1 MVEVVQHFLK
11 ILLFCYKKNKN
22 VIKIKINR
30 LYSLGG
36 VMRINLLFK
45 ITLVALVLLGL
56 SLRSAV
62 SAGGSDEEVFPPK
75 TLEKLK
81 KNYTSQ
87 QKKAKNNDGIKAE
100 SGVEKASSSDAQNAT
115 SKKDDQENSSSR
127 QKVPEK
133 GESAGN
139 VLEDEPLIADLTS
152 IIDKDGIGEVNVVW
166 KISNDGVTYRN
177 IPGASNQS
185 FTPRQEHVG
194 KTLRVVLTYL
204 DGQGNLETL
213 ISEPTTPVVNV
224 NDKPTGVV
232 RLTGESAEDSALI
245 LDVSDVYDEDGM
257 GPFNFTWQRTS
268 PNTGWENYTED
279 DTEVLNL
286 RQEHVSYTYRVRV
299 EYIDGFDN
307 REVIYSNESEAVRN
321 VDDPVLGDVVI
332 LGDEKEGEV
341 LEARTESLTDDD
353 GIASIDVAWERSR
366 DGRNWVS
373 LTGENTK
380 KLNLDQTV
388 VGSQVR
394 VKATLV
400 DRFGVETVLHS
411 QPTRIIENV
420 NNVPI
425 GNVLIR
431 RVSN

>member
-1 MVEVVQHFLK
+1 MVKNILK
-11 ILLFCYKKNKN
+11 RKYL
-22 VIKIKINR
+22 
-30 LYSLGG
+30 LGG
-36 VMRINLLFK
+36 VMRIKLLIK
-45 ITLVALVLLGL
+45 ITSVVLVLLSL

-81 KNYTSQ
+81 RNYSTE
-87 QKKAKNNDGIKAE
+87 QKKSKITNADNGNGEVKKSEEKESQNLSSAKNNNKNS
-100 SGVEKASSSDAQNAT
+100 SGDQNRSDAG
-115 SKKDDQENSSSR
+115 NS
-127 QKVPEK
+127 V
-133 GESAGN
+133 GD

-166 KISNDGVTYRN
+166 KISNDGNSYRT
-177 IPGASNQS
+177 IPGATNQS

-194 KTLRVVLTYL
+194 RTLRVFLTYL

-213 ISEPTTPVVNV
+213 VSEPTTPVINV

-332 LGDEKEGEV
+332 LGEEKEGSV
-341 LEARTESLTDDD
+341 LEARTDSLSDDD

-380 KLNLDQTV
+380 RLNLDQTV

-400 DRFGVETVLHS
+400 DRFGIETVLHS

>member
-1 MVEVVQHFLK
+1 M
-11 ILLFCYKKNKN
+11 
-22 VIKIKINR
+22 
-30 LYSLGG
+30 
-36 VMRINLLFK
+36 
-45 ITLVALVLLGL
+45 
-56 SLRSAV
+56 
-62 SAGGSDEEVFPPK
+62 
-75 TLEKLK
+75 K
-81 KNYTSQ
+81 KNYSTE
-87 QKKAKNNDGIKAE
+87 QKKSTNTGADNGNGEVKKSEEKGSQNSSAAVNKNNN
-100 SGVEKASSSDAQNAT
+100 SSSDQNST
-115 SKKDDQENSSSR
+115 NTR
-127 QKVPEK
+127 NKV
-133 GESAGN
+133 GD

-166 KISNDGVTYRN
+166 KISNDGTSYRT
-177 IPGASNQS
+177 IPGATNQS

-194 KTLRVVLTYL
+194 RTLRVVLTYL

-213 ISEPTTPVVNV
+213 TSAPTTPVINV

-332 LGDEKEGEV
+332 LGEEKEGSV
-341 LEARTESLTDDD
+341 LEARTDSLSDDD

-420 NNVPI
+420 NNVPS

>member
-1 MVEVVQHFLK
+1 MRIK
-11 ILLFCYKKNKN
+11 LL
-22 VIKIKINR
+22 IKIT
-30 LYSLGG
+30 S
-36 VMRINLLFK
+36 V
-45 ITLVALVLLGL
+45 VLVLLGL

-62 SAGGSDEEVFPPK
+62 SAGGSDEEVFPAK

-81 KNYTSQ
+81 KNYSTEQEKSKSTSVDNGNGDI
-87 QKKAKNNDGIKAE
+87 KKSEEKKSQNLSSAEKNKEN
-100 SGVEKASSSDAQNAT
+100 VSSDQNRA
-115 SKKDDQENSSSR
+115 D
-127 QKVPEK
+127 
-133 GESAGN
+133 AGN
-139 VLEDEPLIADLTS
+139 SVGDVLEDEPLIADLTS

-166 KISNDGVTYRN
+166 KISNDGSSYRT
-177 IPGASNQS
+177 IPGATNQS

-194 KTLRVVLTYL
+194 RTLRVVLTYL

-213 ISEPTTPVVNV
+213 ISAPTTPVINV

-257 GPFNFTWQRTS
+257 GPFNYTWQRTS

-332 LGDEKEGEV
+332 LGEEKEGFV
-341 LEARTESLTDDD
+341 LEARTDSLSDDD

-400 DRFGVETVLHS
+400 DRFGIETVLHS

>member
-1 MVEVVQHFLK
+1 
-11 ILLFCYKKNKN
+11 
-22 VIKIKINR
+22 
-30 LYSLGG
+30 
-36 VMRINLLFK
+36 MRIKLLMK
-45 ITLVALVLLGL
+45 ITSVVLVLLGL

-81 KNYTSQ
+81 KNYSTE
-87 QKKAKNNDGIKAE
+87 QKKNQSNTSNSGNGEVKKSEEKKSQNSSAAKN
-100 SGVEKASSSDAQNAT
+100 
-115 SKKDDQENSSSR
+115 KKEDSSR
-127 QKVPEK
+127 DQNGTDTGDSV
-133 GESAGN
+133 GN

-166 KISNDGVTYRN
+166 KISNDGSSYRT
-177 IPGASNQS
+177 IPGATNQS

-194 KTLRVVLTYL
+194 RTLRVVLTYL

-213 ISEPTTPVVNV
+213 ISAPTSPVINV

-257 GPFNFTWQRTS
+257 GPFNYTWQRTS

-332 LGDEKEGEV
+332 LGEEKEGAV
-341 LEARTESLTDDD
+341 LEARTDSLSDDD

-400 DRFGVETVLHS
+400 DRFGIETVLHS

-420 NNVPI
+420 NNVPS

>member
-1 MVEVVQHFLK
+1 
-11 ILLFCYKKNKN
+11 
-22 VIKIKINR
+22 
-30 LYSLGG
+30 
-36 VMRINLLFK
+36 MRINLLLK
-45 ITLVALVLLGL
+45 ITTVALVLLGF

-81 KNYTSQ
+81 KNYSTQ
-87 QKKAKNNDGIKAE
+87 QKKTKSDTSSEDKNK
-100 SGVEKASSSDAQNAT
+100 VTKASAEGTEKTASTKSNEASSGSSQSNA
-115 SKKDDQENSSSR
+115 KKGQSTGD
-127 QKVPEK
+127 
-133 GESAGN
+133 

-166 KISNDGVTYRN
+166 KISSDGITYRN
-177 IPGASNQS
+177 IPGATNQS

-213 ISEPTTPVVNV
+213 TSEATTPVINV

-332 LGDEKEGEV
+332 LGEEKEGSI

-380 KLNLDQTV
+380 SLNLDQTV

-420 NNVPI
+420 NNVPV

>member
-1 MVEVVQHFLK
+1 
-11 ILLFCYKKNKN
+11 
-22 VIKIKINR
+22 
-30 LYSLGG
+30 
-36 VMRINLLFK
+36 MRINLLFK
-45 ITLVALVLLGL
+45 ITMVALVLLGL

-81 KNYTSQ
+81 KNYTT
-87 QKKAKNNDGIKAE
+87 QKKKTKTDTSETNSGTTQKSTAKQSKETTSTKKKDT
-100 SGVEKASSSDAQNAT
+100 SSSADQNV
-115 SKKDDQENSSSR
+115 SDRGD
-127 QKVPEK
+127 
-133 GESAGN
+133 SAVD

-166 KISNDGVTYRN
+166 KISNDGNSYRS
-177 IPGASNQS
+177 IPGATNQS

-204 DGQGNLETL
+204 DGQGNIETL
-213 ISEPTTPVVNV
+213 TSEPTTPVINV

-245 LDVSDVYDEDGM
+245 LDVSDVLDEDGM

-286 RQEHVSYTYRVRV
+286 RQDHVSYTYRVRV
-299 EYIDGFDN
+299 EYVDGFDN

-332 LGDEKEGEV
+332 LGEEKEGAI
-341 LEARTESLTDDD
+341 LEARTDSLSDDD

-380 KLNLDQTV
+380 RLNLDQTV

-400 DRFGVETVLHS
+400 DRFGIETVLHS

-420 NNVPI
+420 NNVPV

>member
-1 MVEVVQHFLK
+1 MRIK
-11 ILLFCYKKNKN
+11 LL
-22 VIKIKINR
+22 IKIT
-30 LYSLGG
+30 S
-36 VMRINLLFK
+36 V
-45 ITLVALVLLGL
+45 VLVLLGL

-81 KNYTSQ
+81 KNYSTEKKKSKSDSTDNGNREVKKSEQKESQ
-87 QKKAKNNDGIKAE
+87 NLSSTKNEETNLSRDQ
-100 SGVEKASSSDAQNAT
+100 SGT
-115 SKKDDQENSSSR
+115 GTGNS
-127 QKVPEK
+127 V
-133 GESAGN
+133 GD

-166 KISNDGVTYRN
+166 KISNDGNSYRT
-177 IPGASNQS
+177 IPGATNQS

-194 KTLRVVLTYL
+194 RTLRVVLTYL

-213 ISEPTTPVVNV
+213 ISEPTTPVINV

-332 LGDEKEGEV
+332 LGEEKEGSV
-341 LEARTESLTDDD
+341 LQARTDSLSDDD

-400 DRFGVETVLHS
+400 DRFGIETVLHS

-420 NNVPI
+420 NNVPS

>member
-1 MVEVVQHFLK
+1 MRIK
-11 ILLFCYKKNKN
+11 LL
-22 VIKIKINR
+22 IKIT
-30 LYSLGG
+30 S
-36 VMRINLLFK
+36 V
-45 ITLVALVLLGL
+45 VLVLLGL

-81 KNYTSQ
+81 KNYSTE
-87 QKKAKNNDGIKAE
+87 QKKSKSTSADNGNGDTKKSEEKKSQNLSSAANNKKNSNRDQN
-100 SGVEKASSSDAQNAT
+100 SSD
-115 SKKDDQENSSSR
+115 S
-127 QKVPEK
+127 
-133 GESAGN
+133 GN
-139 VLEDEPLIADLTS
+139 NVGDVLEDEPLIADLTS

-166 KISNDGVTYRN
+166 KISNDGNSYRT
-177 IPGASNQS
+177 IPGATNQS

-194 KTLRVVLTYL
+194 RTLRVVLTYL

-213 ISEPTTPVVNV
+213 ISEPTTPVINV

-332 LGDEKEGEV
+332 LGEEKEGSV
-341 LEARTESLTDDD
+341 LQARTDSLSDDD

>member
-1 MVEVVQHFLK
+1 
-11 ILLFCYKKNKN
+11 
-22 VIKIKINR
+22 
-30 LYSLGG
+30 
-36 VMRINLLFK
+36 MRINLLLK
-45 ITLVALVLLGL
+45 ITTVALVLLGL

-81 KNYTSQ
+81 KNYSTQ
-87 QKKAKNNDGIKAE
+87 QKKTKSDTSSEDKNK
-100 SGVEKASSSDAQNAT
+100 VTKASAEGTEKTASTKSNEASSGSSQSNA
-115 SKKDDQENSSSR
+115 KKGQSTGD
-127 QKVPEK
+127 
-133 GESAGN
+133 

-166 KISNDGVTYRN
+166 KISSDGITYRN
-177 IPGASNQS
+177 IPGATNQS

-213 ISEPTTPVVNV
+213 TSEATTPVINV

-245 LDVSDVYDEDGM
+245 LDVSDVYDEDGL

-332 LGDEKEGEV
+332 LGEEKEGSI

-380 KLNLDQTV
+380 SLNLDQTV

-420 NNVPI
+420 NNVPV

>member
-1 MVEVVQHFLK
+1 MV
-11 ILLFCYKKNKN
+11 
-22 VIKIKINR
+22 KIKEFTDTI
-30 LYSLGG
+30 LLGG
-36 VMRINLLFK
+36 VMRINLLLK

-81 KNYTSQ
+81 KNYSAKQ
-87 QKKAKNNDGIKAE
+87 QKKKNSDAVKGNENSKKSVTKDKDGSAASNNNDDDNLN
-100 SGVEKASSSDAQNAT
+100 SDQTNVDRASSTDS
-115 SKKDDQENSSSR
+115 
-127 QKVPEK
+127 
-133 GESAGN
+133 

-166 KISNDGVTYRN
+166 KLSNDGSSYRT
-177 IPGASNQS
+177 IPGATNQS

-213 ISEPTTPVVNV
+213 TSAPTTPVVNV

-245 LDVSDVYDEDGM
+245 LDISDVYDEDGM

-321 VDDPVLGDVVI
+321 IDDPVLGDVVI
-332 LGDEKEGEV
+332 MGEEKEGAV
-341 LEARTESLTDDD
+341 LEARTESLSDDD

-420 NNVPI
+420 NNVPV

>member
-1 MVEVVQHFLK
+1 
-11 ILLFCYKKNKN
+11 
-22 VIKIKINR
+22 
-30 LYSLGG
+30 
-36 VMRINLLFK
+36 MRINLLLK
-45 ITLVALVLLGL
+45 ITLTALVLLGL

-81 KNYTSQ
+81 KNYTT
-87 QKKAKNNDGIKAE
+87 QKKKTKTDTSEKNSGTTQKSTSKE
-100 SGVEKASSSDAQNAT
+100 SKETTSTEKKDTSSSADQNV
-115 SKKDDQENSSSR
+115 SDRGD
-127 QKVPEK
+127 
-133 GESAGN
+133 SAVD

-152 IIDKDGIGEVNVVW
+152 IIDKDCIGEVNVVW
-166 KISNDGVTYRN
+166 KISNDGNSYRS
-177 IPGASNQS
+177 IPGATNQS

-213 ISEPTTPVVNV
+213 TSEPTTPVINV

-245 LDVSDVYDEDGM
+245 LDVSDVFDEDGM

-299 EYIDGFDN
+299 EYVDGFDN

-332 LGDEKEGEV
+332 LGEEKEGAI
-341 LEARTESLTDDD
+341 LEARTDSLSDDD

-400 DRFGVETVLHS
+400 DRFGIETVLHS

-420 NNVPI
+420 NNVPV

>member
-1 MVEVVQHFLK
+1 
-11 ILLFCYKKNKN
+11 
-22 VIKIKINR
+22 
-30 LYSLGG
+30 
-36 VMRINLLFK
+36 MRINLLLK

-81 KNYTSQ
+81 KNYSAKQ
-87 QKKAKNNDGIKAE
+87 QKKKNSDAVKGNENSKKSATKDKDGSAASNNNDDDNLN
-100 SGVEKASSSDAQNAT
+100 SDQTNVDRASSTD
-115 SKKDDQENSSSR
+115 
-127 QKVPEK
+127 
-133 GESAGN
+133 N

-166 KISNDGVTYRN
+166 KLSNDGSSYRT
-177 IPGASNQS
+177 IPGATNQS

-213 ISEPTTPVVNV
+213 TSAPTTPVVNV

-245 LDVSDVYDEDGM
+245 LDISDVYDEDGM

-321 VDDPVLGDVVI
+321 IDDPVLGDVVI
-332 LGDEKEGEV
+332 MGEEKEGAV
-341 LEARTESLTDDD
+341 LEARTDSLSDDD

-420 NNVPI
+420 NNVPV

>member
-1 MVEVVQHFLK
+1 
-11 ILLFCYKKNKN
+11 
-22 VIKIKINR
+22 
-30 LYSLGG
+30 
-36 VMRINLLFK
+36 MRINLLLK

-87 QKKAKNNDGIKAE
+87 QKKTKTDTAGQDNGTNQKSIAKE
-100 SGVEKASSSDAQNAT
+100 SKETTSTKNKDAT
-115 SKKDDQENSSSR
+115 SSEVQ
-127 QKVPEK
+127 
-133 GESAGN
+133 N
-139 VLEDEPLIADLTS
+139 VSDRGDSTSDILEDEPLIADLTS

-166 KISNDGVTYRN
+166 KISNDGNVYRS
-177 IPGASNQS
+177 IPGATNQS

-213 ISEPTTPVVNV
+213 TSSPTTPVVNV

-245 LDVSDVYDEDGM
+245 LDVSDVFDEDGM

-299 EYIDGFDN
+299 EYVDGFDN

-332 LGDEKEGEV
+332 LGEEKEGAI
-341 LEARTESLTDDD
+341 LEARTDSLSDDD

-380 KLNLDQTV
+380 RLNLDQTV

-420 NNVPI
+420 NNVPS

>member
-1 MVEVVQHFLK
+1 
-11 ILLFCYKKNKN
+11 
-22 VIKIKINR
+22 
-30 LYSLGG
+30 
-36 VMRINLLFK
+36 MRINLLLK
-45 ITLVALVLLGL
+45 ISLVALVLLGL

-81 KNYTSQ
+81 KNYSSE
-87 QKKAKNNDGIKAE
+87 QKKLKSTSEGTVSNK
-100 SGVEKASSSDAQNAT
+100 SEKAIASSASSENKNKSSSTDRANT
-115 SKKDDQENSSSR
+115 NTGDST
-127 QKVPEK
+127 V
-133 GESAGN
+133 G

-166 KISNDGVTYRN
+166 KLSNDGSSYRT
-177 IPGASNQS
+177 IPGATNQS

-213 ISEPTTPVVNV
+213 TSAPTTPVLNV

-245 LDVSDVYDEDGM
+245 LDISDVYDEDGM

-332 LGDEKEGEV
+332 MGEEKEGAM
-341 LEARTESLTDDD
+341 LEARTDSLSDDD

-420 NNVPI
+420 NNVPV

>member
-1 MVEVVQHFLK
+1 
-11 ILLFCYKKNKN
+11 
-22 VIKIKINR
+22 
-30 LYSLGG
+30 
-36 VMRINLLFK
+36 MRINLLFK
-45 ITLVALVLLGL
+45 ITMVALVLLGL

-81 KNYTSQ
+81 KNYTT
-87 QKKAKNNDGIKAE
+87 QKKKTKTDTSEMNSGTTQKSTAKEFKE
-100 SGVEKASSSDAQNAT
+100 TT
-115 SKKDDQENSSSR
+115 SAKKKDNSSSADQNVSDR
-127 QKVPEK
+127 
-133 GESAGN
+133 GDSAGD

-166 KISNDGVTYRN
+166 KISNDGNSYRS
-177 IPGASNQS
+177 IPGATNQS

-213 ISEPTTPVVNV
+213 TSEPTTPVINV

-245 LDVSDVYDEDGM
+245 LDVSDVFDEDGM

-299 EYIDGFDN
+299 EYVDGFDN

-332 LGDEKEGEV
+332 LGEEKEGAI
-341 LEARTESLTDDD
+341 LEARTDSLSDDD

-380 KLNLDQTV
+380 RLNLDQTV

-400 DRFGVETVLHS
+400 DRFGIETVLHS

-420 NNVPI
+420 NNVPV

>member
-1 MVEVVQHFLK
+1 
-11 ILLFCYKKNKN
+11 
-22 VIKIKINR
+22 
-30 LYSLGG
+30 
-36 VMRINLLFK
+36 MRINLLLK

-81 KNYTSQ
+81 KNYSAKQ
-87 QKKAKNNDGIKAE
+87 QKKKNSDAVKGNENSKKSATKDKDGSAASNNNDDDNLN
-100 SGVEKASSSDAQNAT
+100 SDQTNVDRASSTGD
-115 SKKDDQENSSSR
+115 
-127 QKVPEK
+127 
-133 GESAGN
+133 

-166 KISNDGVTYRN
+166 KLSNDGSSYRT
-177 IPGASNQS
+177 IPGATNQS

-213 ISEPTTPVVNV
+213 TSAPTTPVVNV

-245 LDVSDVYDEDGM
+245 LDISDVYDEDGM

-321 VDDPVLGDVVI
+321 IDDPVLGDVVI
-332 LGDEKEGEV
+332 MGEEKEGAV
-341 LEARTESLTDDD
+341 LEARTESLSDDD

-380 KLNLDQTV
+380 KLNLDQMV

-420 NNVPI
+420 NNVPV

>member
-1 MVEVVQHFLK
+1 
-11 ILLFCYKKNKN
+11 
-22 VIKIKINR
+22 
-30 LYSLGG
+30 
-36 VMRINLLFK
+36 MRINLLFK
-45 ITLVALVLLGL
+45 ITMVALVLLGL

-81 KNYTSQ
+81 KNYTT
-87 QKKAKNNDGIKAE
+87 QKKKTKTDTSEKDSGTAQKSTAKE
-100 SGVEKASSSDAQNAT
+100 SKETTSAKKKDTSSSADQNV
-115 SKKDDQENSSSR
+115 SDRGD
-127 QKVPEK
+127 
-133 GESAGN
+133 SAVD

-166 KISNDGVTYRN
+166 KISNDGNSYRS
-177 IPGASNQS
+177 IPGATNQS

-213 ISEPTTPVVNV
+213 TSEPTTPVINV

-245 LDVSDVYDEDGM
+245 LDVSDVFDEDGM

-299 EYIDGFDN
+299 EYVDGFDN

-332 LGDEKEGEV
+332 LGEEKEGAI
-341 LEARTESLTDDD
+341 LEARTDSLSDDD

-380 KLNLDQTV
+380 RLNLDQTV

-400 DRFGVETVLHS
+400 DRFGIETVLHS

-420 NNVPI
+420 NNVPV

>member
-1 MVEVVQHFLK
+1 
-11 ILLFCYKKNKN
+11 
-22 VIKIKINR
+22 
-30 LYSLGG
+30 
-36 VMRINLLFK
+36 MRINLLLK

-81 KNYTSQ
+81 KNYTT
-87 QKKAKNNDGIKAE
+87 QKKKTKTDTSEKNSGTTQKSTAKE
-100 SGVEKASSSDAQNAT
+100 SKEIT
-115 SKKDDQENSSSR
+115 STKKKDTSSNADQNVSDR
-127 QKVPEK
+127 
-133 GESAGN
+133 GDSAVD

-166 KISNDGVTYRN
+166 KISNDGNSYRS
-177 IPGASNQS
+177 IPGATNQS

-213 ISEPTTPVVNV
+213 TSEPTTPVINV

-245 LDVSDVYDEDGM
+245 LDVSDVFDEDGM

-299 EYIDGFDN
+299 EYVDGFDN

-332 LGDEKEGEV
+332 LGEEKEGAI
-341 LEARTESLTDDD
+341 LEARTDSLSDDD

-380 KLNLDQTV
+380 SLNLDQTV

-400 DRFGVETVLHS
+400 DRFGIETVLHS

-420 NNVPI
+420 NNVPV

>member
-1 MVEVVQHFLK
+1 
-11 ILLFCYKKNKN
+11 
-22 VIKIKINR
+22 
-30 LYSLGG
+30 
-36 VMRINLLFK
+36 MRINLLLK

-81 KNYTSQ
+81 KNYSAKQ
-87 QKKAKNNDGIKAE
+87 QEKKNSNAVKGSEKSLKPADKDQDALVADNNNNDDNLN
-100 SGVEKASSSDAQNAT
+100 SDQTGVDRA
-115 SKKDDQENSSSR
+115 NSTD
-127 QKVPEK
+127 
-133 GESAGN
+133 G

-166 KISNDGVTYRN
+166 KLSSDGNSYRT
-177 IPGASNQS
+177 IPGATNQS

-213 ISEPTTPVVNV
+213 TSAPTTPVVNV

-245 LDVSDVYDEDGM
+245 LDISDVYDEDGM

-321 VDDPVLGDVVI
+321 IDDPVLGDVVI
-332 LGDEKEGEV
+332 MGEEKEGAI
-341 LEARTESLTDDD
+341 LEARTDSLSDDD

-400 DRFGVETVLHS
+400 DRFGIETVLHS

-420 NNVPI
+420 NNVPV

>member
-1 MVEVVQHFLK
+1 MRIK
-11 ILLFCYKKNKN
+11 LL
-22 VIKIKINR
+22 IKIT
-30 LYSLGG
+30 S
-36 VMRINLLFK
+36 V
-45 ITLVALVLLGL
+45 VLVLLGL

-81 KNYTSQ
+81 KNYSTE
-87 QKKAKNNDGIKAE
+87 QKKSIGDSTDNGNREVKKSEQKGSQNLSSTRNE
-100 SGVEKASSSDAQNAT
+100 EK
-115 SKKDDQENSSSR
+115 NSSRDQNGTST
-127 QKVPEK
+127 
-133 GESAGN
+133 GN
-139 VLEDEPLIADLTS
+139 SVGDVLEDEPLIADLTS

-166 KISNDGVTYRN
+166 KISNDGNSYRT
-177 IPGASNQS
+177 IPGATNQS

-194 KTLRVVLTYL
+194 RTLRVVLTYL

-213 ISEPTTPVVNV
+213 TSEPTTPVINV

-257 GPFNFTWQRTS
+257 GPFNYTWQRTS

-299 EYIDGFDN
+299 EYVDGFDN

-332 LGDEKEGEV
+332 LGEEKEGSV
-341 LEARTESLTDDD
+341 LQARTDSLSDDD

-420 NNVPI
+420 NNVPS

>member
-1 MVEVVQHFLK
+1 
-11 ILLFCYKKNKN
+11 
-22 VIKIKINR
+22 
-30 LYSLGG
+30 
-36 VMRINLLFK
+36 MRINLLLK

-81 KNYTSQ
+81 KNYSTQ
-87 QKKAKNNDGIKAE
+87 QKKIKSTSAEETTQKSVKSATKGKAKEATSNKNNDDELKSEQTAA
-100 SGVEKASSSDAQNAT
+100 EKASNT
-115 SKKDDQENSSSR
+115 E
-127 QKVPEK
+127 
-133 GESAGN
+133 G

-166 KISNDGVTYRN
+166 KLSNDGSSYRT
-177 IPGASNQS
+177 IPGATNQS

-213 ISEPTTPVVNV
+213 TSAPTTPVVNV

-245 LDVSDVYDEDGM
+245 LDISDVYDEDGM

-299 EYIDGFDN
+299 EYVDGFDN

-332 LGDEKEGEV
+332 MGEEKEGAV
-341 LEARTESLTDDD
+341 LEARTDSLSDDD

-420 NNVPI
+420 NNVPV

>member
-1 MVEVVQHFLK
+1 MRIK
-11 ILLFCYKKNKN
+11 LL
-22 VIKIKINR
+22 IKIT
-30 LYSLGG
+30 S
-36 VMRINLLFK
+36 V
-45 ITLVALVLLGL
+45 VLVLLGL

-81 KNYTSQ
+81 KNYSTE
-87 QKKAKNNDGIKAE
+87 QKK
-100 SGVEKASSSDAQNAT
+100 
-115 SKKDDQENSSSR
+115 SKST
-127 QKVPEK
+127 
-133 GESAGN
+133 SAGN
-139 VLEDEPLIADLTS
+139 GNGKVKKSEEKESQNLSSAKNKKENASRDQNRADTGNNVGDVLEDEPLIADLTS

-166 KISNDGVTYRN
+166 KISNDGSSYRT
-177 IPGASNQS
+177 IPGATNQS

-194 KTLRVVLTYL
+194 RTLRVVLTYL

-213 ISEPTTPVVNV
+213 TSAPTTPVINV

-257 GPFNFTWQRTS
+257 GPFNYTWQRTS

-332 LGDEKEGEV
+332 LGEEKEGFV
-341 LEARTESLTDDD
+341 LEARTDSLSDDD

-400 DRFGVETVLHS
+400 DRFGIETVLHS

>member
-1 MVEVVQHFLK
+1 MQ
-11 ILLFCYKKNKN
+11 
-22 VIKIKINR
+22 
-30 LYSLGG
+30 
-36 VMRINLLFK
+36 INLLVK
-45 ITLVALVLLGL
+45 TLIVATFFVGL
-56 SLRSAV
+56 SIKSAV

-81 KNYTSQ
+81 KTYSSEQ
-87 QKKAKNNDGIKAE
+87 KAE
-100 SGVEKASSSDAQNAT
+100 NNKNESSNVTTEKTKTSSGNNNSGTASSNNSQNNSGSGSQSSSDETT
-115 SKKDDQENSSSR
+115 SGSPQ
-127 QKVPEK
+127 
-133 GESAGN
+133 

-166 KISNDGVTYRN
+166 KISSDGLAYRT
-177 IPGASNQS
+177 IPGATNQS

-194 KTLRVVLTYL
+194 KTLKVSLTYL

-213 ISEPTTPVVNV
+213 ISDATTPVINV

-232 RLTGESAEDSALI
+232 RLTGESAEDSAFI
-245 LDVSDVYDEDGM
+245 LDISDIYDEDGM
-257 GPFNFTWQRTS
+257 GPFDFTWQRTS
-268 PNTGWENYTED
+268 PNSGWENYSED

-286 RQEHVSYTYRVRV
+286 RQEHVSFTYRVRV
-299 EYIDGFDN
+299 EYIDGFNN
-307 REVIYSNESEAVRN
+307 REVVYSNESEAVRN

-332 LGDEKEGEV
+332 LGEEKEGSV
-341 LEARTESLTDDD
+341 LEARTASLSDDD
-353 GIASIDVAWERSR
+353 GIASIGVAWERSR

-380 KLNLDQTV
+380 RLSLDQTV

-400 DRFGVETVLHS
+400 DKFGIETVLHS

-420 NNVPI
+420 NNVPV

>member
-1 MVEVVQHFLK
+1 MRIK
-11 ILLFCYKKNKN
+11 LL
-22 VIKIKINR
+22 IKIT
-30 LYSLGG
+30 S
-36 VMRINLLFK
+36 V
-45 ITLVALVLLGL
+45 VLVLLGL

-81 KNYTSQ
+81 KNYSTE
-87 QKKAKNNDGIKAE
+87 QKKSKSTSTDNGNGEVKKSEEKESQNLSSTKNKNSNGE
-100 SGVEKASSSDAQNAT
+100 QNRSDT
-115 SKKDDQENSSSR
+115 GNS
-127 QKVPEK
+127 V
-133 GESAGN
+133 GD

-166 KISNDGVTYRN
+166 KISNDGSSYRT
-177 IPGASNQS
+177 IPGATNQS

-194 KTLRVVLTYL
+194 RTLRVVLTYL

-213 ISEPTTPVVNV
+213 VSEPTTPVINV

-257 GPFNFTWQRTS
+257 GPFNYTWQRTS

-332 LGDEKEGEV
+332 LGEEKEGSV
-341 LEARTESLTDDD
+341 LEARTDSLSDDD

-380 KLNLDQTV
+380 NLNLDQTV

-400 DRFGVETVLHS
+400 DRFGIETVLHS

>member
-1 MVEVVQHFLK
+1 
-11 ILLFCYKKNKN
+11 
-22 VIKIKINR
+22 
-30 LYSLGG
+30 
-36 VMRINLLFK
+36 MRINLLLK

-81 KNYTSQ
+81 KNYSAKQ
-87 QKKAKNNDGIKAE
+87 QKKKNSDAVKGNENSKKSVTKDKDGSAASNNNDDDNLN
-100 SGVEKASSSDAQNAT
+100 SDQTNVDRASSTGD
-115 SKKDDQENSSSR
+115 
-127 QKVPEK
+127 
-133 GESAGN
+133 

-166 KISNDGVTYRN
+166 KLSNDGSSYRT
-177 IPGASNQS
+177 IPGATNQS

-213 ISEPTTPVVNV
+213 TSAPTTPVVNV

-245 LDVSDVYDEDGM
+245 LDISDVYDEDGM

-321 VDDPVLGDVVI
+321 IDDPVLGDVVI
-332 LGDEKEGEV
+332 MGEEKEGAV
-341 LEARTESLTDDD
+341 LEARTESLSDDD

-420 NNVPI
+420 NNVPV

>member
-1 MVEVVQHFLK
+1 MV
-11 ILLFCYKKNKN
+11 
-22 VIKIKINR
+22 KIKEFTDTI
-30 LYSLGG
+30 LLGG
-36 VMRINLLFK
+36 VMRINLLLK

-81 KNYTSQ
+81 KNYSAKQ
-87 QKKAKNNDGIKAE
+87 QKKKNSDAVKGNENSKKSATKDKDGSAASNNNDDDNLN
-100 SGVEKASSSDAQNAT
+100 SDQTNVDRASSTD
-115 SKKDDQENSSSR
+115 
-127 QKVPEK
+127 
-133 GESAGN
+133 N

-166 KISNDGVTYRN
+166 KLSNDGSSYRT
-177 IPGASNQS
+177 IPGATNQS

-213 ISEPTTPVVNV
+213 TSAPTTPVVNV

-245 LDVSDVYDEDGM
+245 LDISDVYDEDGM

-321 VDDPVLGDVVI
+321 IDDPVLGDVVI
-332 LGDEKEGEV
+332 MGEEKEGAV
-341 LEARTESLTDDD
+341 LEARTESLSDDD

-420 NNVPI
+420 NNVPV

>member
-1 MVEVVQHFLK
+1 MFTGS
-11 ILLFCYKKNKN
+11 NP
-22 VIKIKINR
+22 
-30 LYSLGG
+30 LGG
-36 VMRINLLFK
+36 IMRINLLLK
-45 ITLVALVLLGL
+45 ITLVAFVLLGL

-81 KNYTSQ
+81 KNYSTQ
-87 QKKAKNNDGIKAE
+87 QKKIKGDIAEGGSKKSKNFSVKGNDQLATNKKKEKKSE
-100 SGVEKASSSDAQNAT
+100 SDQSPVEKT
-115 SKKDDQENSSSR
+115 
-127 QKVPEK
+127 
-133 GESAGN
+133 GN
-139 VLEDEPLIADLTS
+139 TGGVLEDEPLIADLTS

-166 KISNDGVTYRN
+166 KLSNDGSSYRT
-177 IPGASNQS
+177 IPGATNQS

-213 ISEPTTPVVNV
+213 TSAPTTPVVNV

-245 LDVSDVYDEDGM
+245 LDISDVYDEDGM

-332 LGDEKEGEV
+332 MGEEKEGAT
-341 LEARTESLTDDD
+341 LEARTDSLSDDD
-353 GIASIDVAWERSR
+353 GIASIGVAWERSR

-380 KLNLDQTV
+380 NLSLDQTV

-400 DRFGVETVLHS
+400 DRFGIETVLHS

-420 NNVPI
+420 NNVPV

>member
-1 MVEVVQHFLK
+1 
-11 ILLFCYKKNKN
+11 
-22 VIKIKINR
+22 
-30 LYSLGG
+30 
-36 VMRINLLFK
+36 MRINLLFK
-45 ITLVALVLLGL
+45 ITTVALVLLGL

-81 KNYTSQ
+81 KNYSTQ
-87 QKKAKNNDGIKAE
+87 QKKTKADTSSENKNKVTNASAEGTKKAASTKSNE
-100 SGVEKASSSDAQNAT
+100 ASSDLSESN
-115 SKKDDQENSSSR
+115 SK
-127 QKVPEK
+127 K
-133 GESAGN
+133 GESSGD

-166 KISNDGVTYRN
+166 KISSDGVTYRN
-177 IPGASNQS
+177 IPGATNQS

-213 ISEPTTPVVNV
+213 TSEATTPVVNV

-299 EYIDGFDN
+299 E
-307 REVIYSNESEAVRN
+307 
-321 VDDPVLGDVVI
+321 
-332 LGDEKEGEV
+332 
-341 LEARTESLTDDD
+341 
-353 GIASIDVAWERSR
+353 
-366 DGRNWVS
+366 
-373 LTGENTK
+373 
-380 KLNLDQTV
+380 
-388 VGSQVR
+388 
-394 VKATLV
+394 
-400 DRFGVETVLHS
+400 
-411 QPTRIIENV
+411 
-420 NNVPI
+420 
-425 GNVLIR
+425 
-431 RVSN
+431 

>member
-1 MVEVVQHFLK
+1 M
-11 ILLFCYKKNKN
+11 
-22 VIKIKINR
+22 
-30 LYSLGG
+30 
-36 VMRINLLFK
+36 
-45 ITLVALVLLGL
+45 
-56 SLRSAV
+56 
-62 SAGGSDEEVFPPK
+62 
-75 TLEKLK
+75 
-81 KNYTSQ
+81 
-87 QKKAKNNDGIKAE
+87 
-100 SGVEKASSSDAQNAT
+100 
-115 SKKDDQENSSSR
+115 
-127 QKVPEK
+127 
-133 GESAGN
+133 
-139 VLEDEPLIADLTS
+139 
-152 IIDKDGIGEVNVVW
+152 VW
-166 KISNDGVTYRN
+166 KISNDGNSYRT
-177 IPGASNQS
+177 IPGATNQS

-194 KTLRVVLTYL
+194 RTLRVVLTYL

-213 ISEPTTPVVNV
+213 TSAPTTPVINV

-257 GPFNFTWQRTS
+257 GPFNYTWQRTS

-332 LGDEKEGEV
+332 LGEEKEGSV
-341 LEARTESLTDDD
+341 LEARTDSLSDDD

-400 DRFGVETVLHS
+400 DRFGIETVLHS

>member
-1 MVEVVQHFLK
+1 
-11 ILLFCYKKNKN
+11 
-22 VIKIKINR
+22 
-30 LYSLGG
+30 
-36 VMRINLLFK
+36 MRINLLLK

-56 SLRSAV
+56 FLRSAV

-81 KNYTSQ
+81 KNFSTE
-87 QKKAKNNDGIKAE
+87 QKKAKTDPAVKNSETVQKAKSNDTPETTSSKNTVESSEVDRKA
-100 SGVEKASSSDAQNAT
+100 SEKADSGGD
-115 SKKDDQENSSSR
+115 
-127 QKVPEK
+127 
-133 GESAGN
+133 

-166 KISNDGVTYRN
+166 KISSDGNAYRN
-177 IPGASNQS
+177 IPGATNQS

-194 KTLRVVLTYL
+194 KTLKVVLTYL

-213 ISEPTTPVVNV
+213 TSAPTTPVINV

-245 LDVSDVYDEDGM
+245 LDVSDVFDEDGM
-257 GPFNFTWQRTS
+257 GAFNYTWQRTS

-286 RQEHVSYTYRVRV
+286 RQEHVSFTYRVRV

-332 LGDEKEGEV
+332 LGEEKEGAI
-341 LEARTESLTDDD
+341 LEARTESLSDDD

-380 KLNLDQTV
+380 RLNLDQTV

-400 DRFGVETVLHS
+400 DRFGVESVLHS

-420 NNVPI
+420 NNVPS

>member
-1 MVEVVQHFLK
+1 MH
-11 ILLFCYKKNKN
+11 
-22 VIKIKINR
+22 
-30 LYSLGG
+30 
-36 VMRINLLFK
+36 INLLLK

-81 KNYTSQ
+81 KNFSTQQ
-87 QKKAKNNDGIKAE
+87 QKKKNSSAEKSGKKSAKSSVQDKGGLEASNRSNDDQLKSDQTTANR
-100 SGVEKASSSDAQNAT
+100 ASSAD
-115 SKKDDQENSSSR
+115 
-127 QKVPEK
+127 
-133 GESAGN
+133 G

-166 KISNDGVTYRN
+166 KLSNDGSSYRT
-177 IPGASNQS
+177 IPGATNQS

-213 ISEPTTPVVNV
+213 TSAPTTPVVNV

-245 LDVSDVYDEDGM
+245 LDISDVYDEDGM

-332 LGDEKEGEV
+332 MGEEKEGAM
-341 LEARTESLTDDD
+341 LEARTDSLSDDD

-420 NNVPI
+420 NNVPV

>member
-1 MVEVVQHFLK
+1 
-11 ILLFCYKKNKN
+11 
-22 VIKIKINR
+22 
-30 LYSLGG
+30 
-36 VMRINLLFK
+36 MRINLLFK
-45 ITLVALVLLGL
+45 ITTVALVLLGL

-81 KNYTSQ
+81 KNYSTQ
-87 QKKAKNNDGIKAE
+87 QKKTKAGTSSENKNKVTNASAE
-100 SGVEKASSSDAQNAT
+100 GTKKTASTKSNEASSDLSESNP
-115 SKKDDQENSSSR
+115 K
-127 QKVPEK
+127 K
-133 GESAGN
+133 GESTGD

-166 KISNDGVTYRN
+166 KISSDGVTYRN
-177 IPGASNQS
+177 IPGATNQS

-213 ISEPTTPVVNV
+213 TSEATTPVVNV

-332 LGDEKEGEV
+332 LGEEKEGSI
-341 LEARTESLTDDD
+341 LEARTDSLTDDD

-373 LTGENTK
+373 LTGENTRS
-380 KLNLDQTV
+380 LNLDQTV

-400 DRFGVETVLHS
+400 DRFGIETVLHS

-420 NNVPI
+420 NNVPV

>member
-1 MVEVVQHFLK
+1 
-11 ILLFCYKKNKN
+11 
-22 VIKIKINR
+22 
-30 LYSLGG
+30 
-36 VMRINLLFK
+36 MRINLLFK
-45 ITLVALVLLGL
+45 ITMVALVLLGL

-81 KNYTSQ
+81 KNYTT
-87 QKKAKNNDGIKAE
+87 QKKKTKTDTSEKNGGTTQKSTAREYKETTSAK
-100 SGVEKASSSDAQNAT
+100 
-115 SKKDDQENSSSR
+115 KKDNSSSADQNVSDR
-127 QKVPEK
+127 GDTAVD
-133 GESAGN
+133 

-166 KISNDGVTYRN
+166 KISNDGNSYRS
-177 IPGASNQS
+177 IPGATNQS

-213 ISEPTTPVVNV
+213 TSEPTTPVINV

-245 LDVSDVYDEDGM
+245 LDVSDVFDEDGM

-286 RQEHVSYTYRVRV
+286 RQEHVSFTYRVRV
-299 EYIDGFDN
+299 EYVDGFDN

-332 LGDEKEGEV
+332 LGEEKEGAI
-341 LEARTESLTDDD
+341 LEARTDSLSDDD

-380 KLNLDQTV
+380 RLNLDQTV

-400 DRFGVETVLHS
+400 DRFGIETVLHS

-420 NNVPI
+420 NNVPV

>member
-1 MVEVVQHFLK
+1 
-11 ILLFCYKKNKN
+11 
-22 VIKIKINR
+22 
-30 LYSLGG
+30 
-36 VMRINLLFK
+36 MRINLLFK
-45 ITLVALVLLGL
+45 ITTVALVLLGL

-81 KNYTSQ
+81 KNYSTQ
-87 QKKAKNNDGIKAE
+87 QKKTKADTSSE
-100 SGVEKASSSDAQNAT
+100 NKSKVTNASAEGTKKTASTKSNEASSDLSESNP
-115 SKKDDQENSSSR
+115 K
-127 QKVPEK
+127 K
-133 GESAGN
+133 GESTGD

-166 KISNDGVTYRN
+166 KISSDGVTYRN
-177 IPGASNQS
+177 IPGATNQS

-213 ISEPTTPVVNV
+213 TSEATTPVVNV

-299 EYIDGFDN
+299 EYIDGFDT

-332 LGDEKEGEV
+332 LGEEKEGSI
-341 LEARTESLTDDD
+341 LEARTDSLTDDD

-373 LTGENTK
+373 LTGENTRS
-380 KLNLDQTV
+380 LNLDQTV

-400 DRFGVETVLHS
+400 DRFGIETVLHS

-420 NNVPI
+420 NNVPV

>member
-1 MVEVVQHFLK
+1 
-11 ILLFCYKKNKN
+11 
-22 VIKIKINR
+22 
-30 LYSLGG
+30 
-36 VMRINLLFK
+36 MRINLLLK

-81 KNYTSQ
+81 KNYSSQ
-87 QKKAKNNDGIKAE
+87 QKKTSTDTAG
-100 SGVEKASSSDAQNAT
+100 KASGT
-115 SKKDDQENSSSR
+115 SQKSIAKDSKETNSTKNVNSSSSA
-127 QKVPEK
+127 EK
-133 GESAGN
+133 NVSDRKNNAGD

-166 KISNDGVTYRN
+166 KISNDGNTYRS
-177 IPGASNQS
+177 IPGATNQS

-213 ISEPTTPVVNV
+213 TSEPTTPVINV

-245 LDVSDVYDEDGM
+245 LDVSDVFDEDGM

-332 LGDEKEGEV
+332 LGEEKEGAI
-341 LEARTESLTDDD
+341 LEARTDSLSDDD

-380 KLNLDQTV
+380 RLNLDQTV

-400 DRFGVETVLHS
+400 DRFGIETVLHS

>member
-1 MVEVVQHFLK
+1 
-11 ILLFCYKKNKN
+11 
-22 VIKIKINR
+22 
-30 LYSLGG
+30 
-36 VMRINLLFK
+36 MRINLLFK
-45 ITLVALVLLGL
+45 ITMVALVLLGL

-81 KNYTSQ
+81 KNYTTQ
-87 QKKAKNNDGIKAE
+87 QKKTKTDTSGKDSGTAQKSTAKE
-100 SGVEKASSSDAQNAT
+100 SKETTSAKKKDTSSSADQNV
-115 SKKDDQENSSSR
+115 SDRGD
-127 QKVPEK
+127 
-133 GESAGN
+133 SAVD

-166 KISNDGVTYRN
+166 KISNDGNSYRS
-177 IPGASNQS
+177 IPGATNQS

-213 ISEPTTPVVNV
+213 TSEPTTPVINV

-245 LDVSDVYDEDGM
+245 LDVSDVFDEDGM

-299 EYIDGFDN
+299 EYVDGFDN

-332 LGDEKEGEV
+332 LGEEKEGAI
-341 LEARTESLTDDD
+341 LEARTDSLSDDD

-380 KLNLDQTV
+380 RLNLDQTV

-400 DRFGVETVLHS
+400 DRFGIETVLHS

-420 NNVPI
+420 NNVPV

>member
-1 MVEVVQHFLK
+1 
-11 ILLFCYKKNKN
+11 
-22 VIKIKINR
+22 
-30 LYSLGG
+30 
-36 VMRINLLFK
+36 MRINLLLK
-45 ITLVALVLLGL
+45 ITLVAFVLLGL

-81 KNYTSQ
+81 KNYSAKQ
-87 QKKAKNNDGIKAE
+87 QKKKNSDAVKGNENSKKSATKDKDGSAASNNNDDDNLN
-100 SGVEKASSSDAQNAT
+100 SDQTNVDRASSTGD
-115 SKKDDQENSSSR
+115 
-127 QKVPEK
+127 
-133 GESAGN
+133 

-166 KISNDGVTYRN
+166 KLSNDGSSYRT
-177 IPGASNQS
+177 IPGATNQS

-213 ISEPTTPVVNV
+213 TSAPTTPVVNV

-245 LDVSDVYDEDGM
+245 LDISDVYDEDGM

-321 VDDPVLGDVVI
+321 IDDPVLGDVVI
-332 LGDEKEGEV
+332 MGEEKEGAV
-341 LEARTESLTDDD
+341 LEARTDSLSDDD

-420 NNVPI
+420 NNVPV

>member
-1 MVEVVQHFLK
+1 
-11 ILLFCYKKNKN
+11 
-22 VIKIKINR
+22 
-30 LYSLGG
+30 
-36 VMRINLLFK
+36 MRINLLFK
-45 ITLVALVLLGL
+45 ITTVALVLLGL

-81 KNYTSQ
+81 KNYSTQ
-87 QKKAKNNDGIKAE
+87 QKKTKADTSSENKNKVTNASAE
-100 SGVEKASSSDAQNAT
+100 GTKKTASTKSNEASSDLSGSNP
-115 SKKDDQENSSSR
+115 K
-127 QKVPEK
+127 K
-133 GESAGN
+133 GESTED

-166 KISNDGVTYRN
+166 KISSDGVTYRN
-177 IPGASNQS
+177 IPGATNQS

-213 ISEPTTPVVNV
+213 TSEATTPVVNV

-299 EYIDGFDN
+299 EYIDGFDT

-332 LGDEKEGEV
+332 LGEEKEGSI
-341 LEARTESLTDDD
+341 LEARTDSLTDDD

-373 LTGENTK
+373 LTGENTRS
-380 KLNLDQTV
+380 LNLDQTV

-400 DRFGVETVLHS
+400 DRFGIETVLHS

-420 NNVPI
+420 NNVPV